1 MSRDHAGE
9 LLAVLAVA
17 HWNLD
22 HRGIERINA
31 PSWATAQL
39 MKEPPVSAVSDLF
52 DPIPNEPTV
61 QHGTVAG
68 AKDCRKMRGMPPG
81 ELCFSCAN
89 AVRTANRPHSASSS
103 ARGTTRAAETAK
115 ALEAHRRECAPLR
128 AEVRAMIA
136 AEKRSA

>member
-1 MSRDHAGE
+1 MKRDEAAE

-22 HRGIERINA
+22 HRGSERINA

-52 DPIPNEPTV
+52 DPVPNEPEIA
-61 QHGTVAG
+61 HGTLEG
-68 AKDCRKMRGMPPG
+68 AKACRVSRGLPPG
-81 ELCFSCAN
+81 ELCFSCAK
-89 AVRTANRPHSASSS
+89 AVHNANRPYSASSS

-115 ALEAHRRECAPLR
+115 ALDAHRQARKRLQ
-128 AEVRAMIA
+128 AELA
-136 AEKRSA
+136 AERST

>member
-1 MSRDHAGE
+1 MKRDEAAE

-22 HRGIERINA
+22 HRGSERINA

-52 DPIPNEPTV
+52 DPTPNEPEIA
-61 QHGTVAG
+61 HGTLEG
-68 AKDCRKMRGMPPG
+68 AKVCRVSRGLPPG
-81 ELCFSCAN
+81 ELCFSCAK
-89 AVRTANRPHSASSS
+89 AVHNANRPYSASSS
-103 ARGTTRAAETAK
+103 ARGTTKAAQVAK